1 MRQRVATHHGL
12 RWDLTRMTTSRDGPR
27 CDLRIEESDGILT
40 VGLEGELDLAT
51 APMIGRFIDLLIDPG
66 CDLRLDLESVTF
78 IDASG
83 VGVLLELA
91 ETATARGGDLR
102 LTGVGADVERVFD
115 LAGVRHAL
123 PLGG

>member
-1 MRQRVATHHGL
+1 
-12 RWDLTRMTTSRDGPR
+12 MTTSRDGPR